1 MGFFGWERKV
11 FWTSILVR
19 WGFPGG
25 TIIKK
30 LTVNAGSIRDVGLI
44 TGSGRS
50 PEGGQSNPL
59 QYSCM
64 EKPMVRGAWRTTVH
78 RVTKSQTQLNDLAR
92 IGEMIDSH
100 RQCFCMCLKLRKL
113 NFRCLKMFIIIIIII
128 KRTGCGK
135 ERSPESHHQDRPLQ
149 DT

>member
-1 MGFFGWERKV
+1 MVHGAFLLFVCLFRQSFMGFFGWERKV

-19 WGFPGG
+19 WSFPGG

-30 LTVNAGSIRDVGLI
+30 LTANAGNIRDVGLI

-64 EKPMVRGAWRTTVH
+64 EKPMVRGAWRTIVH
-78 RVTKSQTQLNDLAR
+78 RVTKSQTQLNDLAH

-100 RQCFCMCLKLRKL
+100 RKCFCMCLKLRKL
-113 NFRCLKMFIIIIIII
+113 NFRCLKVFYYYYYY
-128 KRTGCGK
+128 CCCCCCY
-135 ERSPESHHQDRPLQ
+135 
-149 DT
+149 